1 MFDFLSVNAR
11 GIRDQLETRSKN
23 IFLQD
28 TYSKPSDEMIWMSK
42 WGGEIFFHKELN
54 TAKGVCI
61 LIPPLM
67 RCKLILNSN
76 RGRLVFNYN

>member
-1 MFDFLSVNAR
+1 MFDILSVNAR
-11 GIRDQLETRSKN
+11 GIRDQLETRSIFAHLKDHSPKN

-28 TYSKPSDEMIWMSK
+28 TYSKPSDEMKWMSK

-67 RCKLILNSN
+67 RCKLI
-76 RGRLVFNYN
+76 